1 MFSIQTMGLIFITLI
16 FKEVLENKKATSRP
30 VADMNYLEAEMH
42 SSSLHQ
48 LQGPSVT

>member
-16 FKEVLENKKATSRP
+16 FKEVNKKATSRP

-48 LQGPSVT
+48 LQGSSVT